1 MTTSTTRIAETL
13 LADPAGGYRQ
23 QHLSLMHGWLPL
35 MVQALAAV
43 VLLLAIGWRNRR
55 WRLVWLPVALGIGA
69 VLAATAYWYI
79 SSEGLAGDP
88 APNLLW
94 IWIAVTGVAAVVLV
108 AGWRGARWWR
118 RGAATVALPLC
129 LLCAALSLN
138 LWVGYFPTVQTAWNQ
153 LTAGPLPDQTD
164 QATVVAMQVS
174 RKVPAK
180 GTLVPVTISAAA
192 SGFKHRGELV
202 YLPPAWYASNPP
214 PPLPTL
220 MMIGGEFN
228 TPADWLRAG
237 NAIKTVDDFAAA
249 HHGNAPV
256 LVFVDSGGAF
266 NNDTECVNGGRG
278 NAADHLTKDVVPFME
293 ATYGVS
299 TSRTNWGIVGWSMGG
314 TCAVDLAV
322 MHPDM
327 FSTFEDIAG
336 DLSPNSGT
344 KEQTIDRLFGGDA
357 AQYANF
363 DPSTVI
369 TRHGPYTGI
378 SGWFDIS
385 GATSPPPPTFNPASA
400 NGGGNGLGGR
410 DAAGRTS
417 DQTTAATSL
426 CGLGAANGI
435 QCAVVAQPGKHDWP
449 FAAHAFASAL
459 PWLAGQI
466 GTPDVAKQPLPV
478 PTPAAPTLQ
487 AAAR

>member
-1 MTTSTTRIAETL
+1 MPRIAETL
-13 LADPAGGYRQ
+13 LADPAAGYRQ

-35 MVQALAAV
+35 TVQAIAVV
-43 VLLLAIGWRNRR
+43 VLLAAIGWRNRR
-55 WRLVWLPVALGIGA
+55 WRLIWLPVAVGIGV
-69 VLAATAYWYI
+69 VLSATAYWYI

-108 AGWRGARWWR
+108 VGWRGAKWWR
-118 RGAATVALPLC
+118 RGVSTLALPLC
-129 LLCAALSLN
+129 LLCAGLALN

-164 QATVVAMQVS
+164 QATVVAMQAS
-174 RKVPAK
+174 HQIPAK
-180 GTLVPVTISAAA
+180 GTLVPVTINPTA

-202 YLPPAWYASNPP
+202 YLPPAWYATNPP

-237 NAIKTVDDFAAA
+237 NAIRTVDDFAAA
-249 HHGNAPV
+249 HRGNAPV

-266 NNDTECVNGGRG
+266 NNDTECVDGSRG

-293 ATYGVS
+293 TTYGVS
-299 TSRTNWGIVGWSMGG
+299 KSAANWGIVGWSMGG
-314 TCAVDLAV
+314 TCAVDLTV
-322 MHPDM
+322 MHPDL

-336 DLSPNSGT
+336 DMGPNSGT
-344 KEQTIDRLFGGDA
+344 KQQTIDRLFGGNA

-363 DPSTVI
+363 DPATVI
-369 TRHGPYTGI
+369 SRHGPYSGV

-385 GATSPPPPTFNPASA
+385 GTPSTAPTPTAVNAA
-400 NGGGNGLGGR
+400 NAGGNGLGGS
-410 DAAGRTS
+410 DAAGRTN
-417 DQTTAATSL
+417 DQTQAATTL

-435 QCAVVAQPGKHDWP
+435 RCGVIAQTGKHDWP
-449 FAAHAFASAL
+449 FAAHAFAAAL

-466 GTPDVAKQPLPV
+466 GTPRVSQQPLPT
-478 PTPAAPTLQ
+478 PAPAAPTLQ
-487 AAAR
+487 AAAK